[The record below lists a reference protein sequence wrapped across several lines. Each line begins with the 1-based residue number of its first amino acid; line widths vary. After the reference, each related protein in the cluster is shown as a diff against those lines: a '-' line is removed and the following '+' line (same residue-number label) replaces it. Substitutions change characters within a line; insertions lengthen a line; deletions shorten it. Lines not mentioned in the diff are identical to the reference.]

1 MAAPAQ
7 GYFYA
12 RDIDPPRP
20 SHRAASRRAACF
32 FWIEC
37 FPARNPGAKLSAK
50 HCRVLAL
57 WRWVVKQ
64 ISGMAM
70 TAMLAI
76 MLAACAGGGAEGG
89 GSSITTYGTV
99 DVGVSHTSK

>member
-1 MAAPAQ
+1 MTPLDLPTGRPLGEPPA
-7 GYFYA
+7 
-12 RDIDPPRP
+12 
-20 SHRAASRRAACF
+20 F
-32 FWIEC
+32 FWIEQL
-37 FPARNPGAKLSAK
+37 PGAELRSPVI
-50 HCRVLAL
+50 CQTLPCISFVEV
-57 WRWVVKQ
+57 VVKQ

-70 TAMLAI
+70 TALLAI

>member
-1 MAAPAQ
+1 
-7 GYFYA
+7 
-12 RDIDPPRP
+12 
-20 SHRAASRRAACF
+20 
-32 FWIEC
+32 
-37 FPARNPGAKLSAK
+37 
-50 HCRVLAL
+50 
-57 WRWVVKQ
+57 VKQ